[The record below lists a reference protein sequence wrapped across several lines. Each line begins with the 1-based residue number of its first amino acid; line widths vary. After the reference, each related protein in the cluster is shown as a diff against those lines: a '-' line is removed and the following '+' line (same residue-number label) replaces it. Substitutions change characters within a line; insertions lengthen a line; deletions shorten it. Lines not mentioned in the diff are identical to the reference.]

1 MGCNFSLLGRLSLK
15 TGFQIV
21 LDLRLGCSTYQ
32 LCDFLKFLN
41 ICKCR
46 FLYLLNENSKINPKD
61 LFWRPNV
68 EARVEMESAVEGAF
82 LLLCSRFMSFL

>member
-1 MGCNFSLLGRLSLK
+1 M
-15 TGFQIV
+15 GFQIV

-46 FLYLLNENSKINPKD
+46 FLYLLSENSKINPKD

-68 EARVEMESAVEGAF
+68 EARVETEAAMEDAF
-82 LLLCSRFMSFL
+82 LLLCSRFTSFL